1 MDPQVPREIHRN
13 ENALTHV
20 IRGKSHSEAPWIR
33 TSRTICQHYHP
44 GTFHFVCNAK
54 PMWVFFYWKQRND
67 LFKKKSEREGILVL
81 IVQIYLLMKILW
93 KLRTIYSE
101 KILLF
106 WLIINLMSLY
116 FQTAFDDVLAEVDG
130 THSID
135 CIWKASYACFHG
147 CKSCCYNIFTFFC
160 GIWIACFWGLD
171 FALISFAH
179 VWCVTPILRMCMIH
193 FNLCQKTF
201 GTWVNCCCAPC
212 CEVFSLIFSNIR
224 VEKR

>member
-1 MDPQVPREIHRN
+1 MTSLKKIRKRRYSSSNSANILIN
-13 ENALTHV
+13 ENSLKIA
-20 IRGKSHSEAPWIR
+20 
-33 TSRTICQHYHP
+33 
-44 GTFHFVCNAK
+44 N
-54 PMWVFFYWKQRND
+54 
-67 LFKKKSEREGILVL
+67 
-81 IVQIYLLMKILW
+81 YLLRENIIIL
-93 KLRTIYSE
+93 INHQ
-101 KILLF
+101 F
-106 WLIINLMSLY
+106 DVIIY

>member
-1 MDPQVPREIHRN
+1 MQNPC
-13 ENALTHV
+13 
-20 IRGKSHSEAPWIR
+20 G
-33 TSRTICQHYHP
+33 
-44 GTFHFVCNAK
+44 F
-54 PMWVFFYWKQRND
+54 FFYWKQRND
-67 LFKKKSEREGILVL
+67 LFKKKSEREGILVV

-179 VWCVTPILRMCMIH
+179 VWCVTPVLRMCMIH